1 MPKDRDSKRKKR
13 QRKAAEK
20 TSVARTGHDKNNI
33 GQQKQTQEQECSS
46 LSLQSCQQEGLSRF
60 RDVGGRPNQ
69 EKVASIRK
77 GSRMKEVSRRKGF

>member
-33 GQQKQTQEQECSS
+33 VSRQECVKPLAPE
-46 LSLQSCQQEGLSRF
+46 LSTGRAVKIQRCRGQTESRES
-60 RDVGGRPNQ
+60 GI
-69 EKVASIRK
+69 IRK